1 MKCHLESFLG
11 VKIFEGGGANFRGP
25 PCINSNLIFP
35 PCENKGNF
43 SESFRGELENSSKLS
58 VFVESLMVWQTFHF
72 PMAFEKL
79 AKRRA
84 SPGYARD
91 HGFGSSGIFWG
102 NLFCLDFTD
111 DSLFTKIFLC
121 IV

>member
-1 MKCHLESFLG
+1 MNFFSTDILDILKSVSILKLNL
-11 VKIFEGGGANFRGP
+11 KI
-25 PCINSNLIFP
+25 
-35 PCENKGNF
+35 
-43 SESFRGELENSSKLS
+43 
-58 VFVESLMVWQTFHF
+58 
-72 PMAFEKL
+72 L